1 MGFDA
6 GQRVLREH
14 ACTSISEEQSNNNID
29 HDDIVKCKYSHC
41 RHKFFVGSNFSI
53 RCSTKPEEICG
64 LGEGSCSQNDHCGE
78 DDDGTDDL
86 DLAGGDGDADADP
99 DGLIEILDCF
109 RGRSSL

>member
-1 MGFDA
+1 M
-6 GQRVLREH
+6 QV
-14 ACTSISEEQSNNNID
+14 QSLQAQF
-29 HDDIVKCKYSHC
+29 
-41 RHKFFVGSNFSI
+41 FFVGSNFST

-86 DLAGGDGDADADP
+86 DLAGGGGDADADP

-109 RGRSSL
+109 RGRSSLQPEVQRHGEKF